1 MIDEEIQR
9 LAQLLGTLVRLAGI
23 PAYSIERQ
31 LGMSKGTL
39 TKVFKGQVELRVRH
53 ILLVLQAIQVPPEQF
68 FGMAYGPMAGSGTGD
83 PARALLDAMKQVGF
97 RPDRED
103 QQAESMSDEEFD
115 RRVEAVLRRHGVGP
129 VDVHQP
135 KPESQLG
142 AQHQEPKR
150 KR

>member
-1 MIDEEIQR
+1 MIDEEIRR
-9 LAQLLGTLVRLAGI
+9 LAQLLGTLVRLSGV

-53 ILLVLQAIQVPPEQF
+53 ILLVLQALQVPADQF
-68 FGMAYGPMAGSGTGD
+68 FSMAYGPLAGSGSD

-97 RPDRED
+97 RADRED

-115 RRVEAVLRRHGVGP
+115 RRVEAVLRRYGVGQ
-129 VDVHQP
+129 VGTGQP
-135 KPESQLG
+135 EPESR
-142 AQHQEPKR
+142 QHARRRGRSQES
-150 KR
+150 